1 MSDAP
6 RYTPEEHGTGIVH
19 IGPGAFHRAHQAVY
33 TDDVLARH
41 GGDWRIEGVSLRS
54 TAVADALNAQGGRY
68 TLVIRG
74 DGPPV
79 YRPVHSISRVH
90 AATRGMEPVMAALA
104 RPATRIVSLTVTEK
118 AYADRTEDGVADIL
132 ARALH
137 ARRGAGHDP
146 FTVLSCDNLP
156 HNGAAARKAVLQAA
170 HRIDAGL
177 ATWIDERGAFPSTM
191 VDRITPAGDA
201 DLPAEVARATG
212 FADHAPVV
220 TEPFSQWVVEDDFA
234 CGRPAWQDAG
244 VLMVADVVPFERMKL
259 RMLNGAHSMLA
270 YAGFLSGHTYVRDA
284 MASPEL
290 ARLVARHVAAAAR
303 TLGPLDGIDFAAYAE
318 DLLRRFRNPQI
329 AHETRQIAVDG
340 SQKMPQR
347 IFDPAIDA
355 LDRGHDTE
363 PFAFA
368 TAAWLRY
375 LGGRHDDGRPY
386 ALCDPRE
393 DDFAALADLC
403 AQDTVDAVF
412 ALPDLVPRPL
422 ACSSD
427 FRRAVAI
434 QLETMRVPG
443 MVRAIEDGAVS
454 A

>member
-33 TDDVLARH
+33 TDDVLALH

-74 DGPPV
+74 DGPPA
-79 YRPVHSISRVH
+79 YRPIHSIARVH
-90 AATRGMEPVMAALA
+90 AATRGMEPVMAALV
-104 RPATRIVSLTVTEK
+104 RSTTRIVSLTVTEK
-118 AYADRTEDGVADIL
+118 AYADRTEGGVADIL

-137 ARRGAGHDP
+137 ARFEAGDTP

-156 HNGAAARKAVLQAA
+156 HNGAVARNAVLQSA
-170 HRIDAGL
+170 HRIDPAL

-191 VDRITPAGDA
+191 VDRITPASDA
-201 DLPAEVARATG
+201 NLSAEVARATG
-212 FADHAPVV
+212 FADRAPVV

-234 CGRPAWQDAG
+234 FGRPAWQDVG
-244 VLMVADVVPFERMKL
+244 VLMVSDVAPFERMKL

-270 YAGFLSGHTYVRDA
+270 YAGFLSGHTYVRDV
-284 MASPEL
+284 MASPQL
-290 ARLVARHVAAAAR
+290 ARLVARHVAGAAH
-303 TLGPLDGIDFAAYAE
+303 TLEPLEGIDFAAYAE
-318 DLLRRFRNPQI
+318 ELLGRFRNPEI
-329 AHETRQIAVDG
+329 AHETWQIAMDG

-355 LDRGHDTE
+355 LDRGQDTE

-386 ALCDPRE
+386 ALRDPRE
-393 DDFAALADLC
+393 TEFGALADLC

-427 FRRAVAI
+427 FRRAVAMD
-434 QLETMRVPG
+434 LETMRTLG